1 MQRCLQLAAMGAG
14 QVAPNPMV
22 GALLAHNDSIIGEG
36 YHKKYGGAHAEVN
49 CINSVADA
57 DKKFIAQSTLYVSLE
72 PCTHF
77 GKTPPCADLLIK
89 NKIPNVVIG
98 CSDSFAAVDGK
109 GIERL
114 KVAGIHVTVGIL
126 EKECLELNKR
136 FFTFHK
142 KQRPYIILK
151 WAQSSD
157 EKIASLNVPVE
168 KVFEHTGN
176 ERLLISNEL
185 TNRLVHKWRTEEAA
199 ILVGTNTALLDN
211 PALTAR
217 LWPGN
222 NPTRLVID
230 MDLKLPA
237 SLQLFDG
244 AVKTI
249 VFNGHKQEAGEM
261 LSYYKL
267 DRTEKMVPQILNVL
281 HSLQM
286 QSVIVEGGAHLLQ
299 SFINENLWDEAR
311 VITNTAMQIAAGIH
325 APVLQQSKLIT
336 QQNIQTDSIVYFTN
350 ETK

>member
-22 GALLAHNDSIIGEG
+22 GALLVHADSIIGEG
-36 YHKKYGGAHAEVN
+36 YHKKYGDAHAEVN

-57 DKKFIAQSTLYVSLE
+57 NKKFIVQSTMYVSLE
-72 PCTHF
+72 PCAHF
-77 GKTPPCADLLIK
+77 GKTPPCAGLILK

-98 CSDSFAAVDGK
+98 CMDSFAAVDGK

-114 KVAGIHVTVGIL
+114 KAAGVNVTVGIL

-157 EKIASLNVPVE
+157 EKIARLNAPRGQAL
-168 KVFEHTGN
+168 EHTRN
-176 ERLLISNEL
+176 ERLLVSTEL

-267 DRTEKMVPQILNVL
+267 DSIEKIVPQILKVL
-281 HSLQM
+281 YSLQL

-311 VITNTAMQIAAGIH
+311 VITNTTMQITEGIH
-325 APVLQQSKLIT
+325 APILQQPKLIA

-350 ETK
+350 DTK